1 GMACGLPVVT
11 YDHGG
16 QTDFL
21 ADGVTGRLL
30 PAGNADAM
38 ASALLALAGD
48 PAAAR
53 RIGAA
58 NVARAE
64 GHRIETCAAAYER
77 ILQGGTAQ
85 GRPLPAVAAAP

>member
-1 GMACGLPVVT
+1 MACGLPIVT
-11 YDHGG
+11 YDNGG
-16 QTDFL
+16 QSDFL

-30 PAGNADAM
+30 PVGDTDAM
-38 ASALLALAGD
+38 ASALQSLAAD

-53 RIGAA
+53 RIGAS

-64 GHRIETCAAAYER
+64 RHRIETCAAAYER
-77 ILQGGTAQ
+77 ILQGGPAQ